1 VTLGAEKEQGS
12 TNSQESYHPLREI
25 LKREK
30 KSVIKEVRKI
40 DTERDRWWAYAL
52 KGMVSIAFGAVLM
65 IWPEESLLFLI
76 IAFGIQ
82 ALVKGLIGLVHA
94 TSLAVKKERWILV
107 LCESIVGVL
116 LGIALVVQPHA
127 TLKAMLVLVG
137 IWMIATGIIHL
148 ATARRDPSASMRG
161 LMGTEGFLSVI
172 IGAIFVVVP
181 IEAVS
186 LAHMLMAIQALA
198 LGMIFIIA
206 GAFMLFKSRRLKAE
220 DASTTIPSSEDVFQE

>member
-12 TNSQESYHPLREI
+12 VNSQENYHPLREI
-25 LKREK
+25 LRRDK
-30 KSVIKEVRKI
+30 KSVVKEVRKI

-52 KGMVSIAFGAVLM
+52 KGMASIAFGAVLI

-94 TSLAVKKERWILV
+94 TSLAVKKERWVLV
-107 LCESIVGVL
+107 LCESVVGLL

-127 TLKAMLVLVG
+127 TLKTMLVLVG
-137 IWMIATGIIHL
+137 IWLIATGIIHL
-148 ATARRDPSASMRG
+148 AAARRDPSVSMRG
-161 LMGTEGFLSVI
+161 LIGTEGFLSVI
-172 IGAIFVVVP
+172 VGIIFVVFP

-186 LAHMLMAIQALA
+186 LAHTLMAIQALV

-206 GAFMLFKSRRLKAE
+206 GAFMLFKSRKLEAE
-220 DASTTIPSSEDVFQE
+220 DASTTLPSSANV